1 MFSDF
6 VKTVNSQSTYNQG
19 VKINAIPLTIFH
31 NVDLSTNRP
40 YSTNAGFFDQLRII
54 LKY

>member
-40 YSTNAGFFDQLRII
+40 YSTNAGFFDQLISI
-54 LKY
+54 